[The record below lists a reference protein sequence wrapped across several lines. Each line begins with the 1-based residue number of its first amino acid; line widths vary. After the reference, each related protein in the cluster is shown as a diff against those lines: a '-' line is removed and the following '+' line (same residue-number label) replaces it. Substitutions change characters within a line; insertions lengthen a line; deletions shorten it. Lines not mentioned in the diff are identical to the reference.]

1 VCNNAQETKGACCGF
16 KLFGVRDGTMNSIS
30 IHVFDSADLVAE
42 SLVATARTMTD
53 RAINTANG
61 DPKCEISWSLTFES
75 IKHNNKSTYSTRIT
89 SMGRDH
95 VSFSTAH
102 LLNCSFVTET
112 PTRTKD
118 VSPVVAAPGAIW
130 ITLSSFCGS
139 M

>member
-1 VCNNAQETKGACCGF
+1 
-16 KLFGVRDGTMNSIS
+16 MNSIGVH
-30 IHVFDSADLVAE
+30 IFDSTDLVAE
-42 SLVATARTMTD
+42 SLVAAASTVAD
-53 RAINTANG
+53 RAINAANS
-61 DPKCEISWSLTFES
+61 DPKCEISWSSLLES
-75 IKHNNKSTYSTRIT
+75 IKDKSKGTHSTKIT

-95 VSFSTAH
+95 VSFWTAH

-118 VSPVVAAPGAIW
+118 VSPVVAAPVAIC